1 MTNQTE
7 LAPNRAGSGDAVSSE
22 NGALESYLSCPQI
35 SKAESK

>member
-7 LAPNRAGSGDAVSSE
+7 LAPNRAGSDDAVSSE
-22 NGALESYLSCPQI
+22 NDASESYLSGPQI

>member
-22 NGALESYLSCPQI
+22 NGAFESYLSCPQI